1 MGSRKRK
8 HRESLFWLEAAFI
21 VLLLAGAY
29 VIGSYARAMQN
40 DPLQEVF
47 VADHGTNVVEVTDEQ
62 GTVTGNELVDYDAL
76 ISDYR
81 NILLVG
87 VDARDQKRIDRG
99 ANADVIMIVSI
110 NEKTGQIRLVSV
122 LRDTLLRLEDPGSY
136 HEGRLYDKANS
147 QICYT
152 DIADMIS
159 MINRN
164 LDLNI
169 QDYVVLNW
177 LSAAQVVDTLGGIEV
192 SIDNPEVV
200 RYMNGYLTEV
210 NKQTGIWSE
219 QLDGSG
225 TFNLTGTQAV
235 AFCRVRYAGLGDVGR
250 TGNQRM
256 VIEQCL
262 QKVKSLILTKPTTV
276 VRAVSVGMDSIATNL
291 SMLELGNLAFQAGD
305 FEIEE
310 SISFPFQYVAGE
322 YLGQIYEL
330 TNGVKDAVVA
340 KELADNVIQLHA
352 YLYPEAAYAYQ
363 LPEEIQKIS
372 EDIAWMSD
380 VRKQVE

>member
-1 MGSRKRK
+1 MR
-8 HRESLFWLEAAFI
+8 
-21 VLLLAGAY
+21 
-29 VIGSYARAMQN
+29 
-40 DPLQEVF
+40 
-47 VADHGTNVVEVTDEQ
+47 
-62 GTVTGNELVDYDAL
+62 
-76 ISDYR
+76 
-81 NILLVG
+81 
-87 VDARDQKRIDRG
+87 
-99 ANADVIMIVSI
+99 
-110 NEKTGQIRLVSV
+110 
-122 LRDTLLRLEDPGSY
+122 
-136 HEGRLYDKANS
+136 
-147 QICYT
+147 
-152 DIADMIS
+152 
-159 MINRN
+159 
-164 LDLNI
+164 
-169 QDYVVLNW
+169 
-177 LSAAQVVDTLGGIEV
+177 
-192 SIDNPEVV
+192 
-200 RYMNGYLTEV
+200 
-210 NKQTGIWSE
+210 
-219 QLDGSG
+219 
-225 TFNLTGTQAV
+225 
-235 AFCRVRYAGLGDVGR
+235 LGDVYR

-352 YLYPEAAYAYQ
+352 YLYPEASICLSAAGGDS
-363 LPEEIQKIS
+363 KIS